1 MTNVQQAVAVREEER
16 SKAPTLGQFVQQTI
30 TRQARDLAAVLPDHL
45 DTERYSALVLT
56 AVKANDKLMHA
67 FRTEQGQLSVL
78 LSVMQAAALGLEPNT
93 PLQECWLLP
102 RRVKDGNNYRDEC
115 ELSIGYK
122 GYAKLAR
129 QSGNVREL
137 VAGVVREGD
146 DFTWSR
152 GLERDEFHHR
162 PLSDDGELTHA
173 YCIARLTNGG
183 TAFTV
188 MTRAQV
194 EKRRDVSESWKNDKA
209 RPYSPW
215 TKWTEEQ
222 WRKTAIRSL
231 LLHGEVDLS
240 PDLVT
245 AATSDEAP
253 LAVSGGVVQAVA
265 NRALAE
271 LEPPVI
277 TPEPVDEDGD
287 RQQPASSAQP
297 QGEGEPAEA
306 AKTSE
311 GAPPAADGTVDPT
324 TWTATEWRDQIA
336 ARKLK
341 TTDVLKEAQRI
352 STETRD
358 VDGPATIDDLADRPD
373 IGLAVADWMGVS

>member
-1 MTNVQQAVAVREEER
+1 MTDVRTAVALKEDAP
-16 SKAPTLGQFVQQTI
+16 KPPTLGEFVKTTI
-30 TRQARDLAAVLPDHL
+30 TRQARDLSAVLPGHL

-56 AVKANDKLMHA
+56 AVKANEKLMHA

-102 RRVKDGNNYRDEC
+102 RRVKDGNDYRDEC

-146 DFTWSR
+146 DFSWSR

-162 PLSDDGELTHA
+162 PLGDDGELTHA

-188 MTRAQV
+188 MTRTQV
-194 EKRRDVSESWKNDKA
+194 EKRRDVSESWKNDRA

-222 WRKTAIRSL
+222 WRKTAIRNL
-231 LLHGEVDLS
+231 LLHGEIDLS
-240 PDLVT
+240 PELIE
-245 AATSDEAP
+245 AAASDEAP
-253 LAVSGGVVQAVA
+253 LAVTGGVVQAVA
-265 NRALAE
+265 REAMAE
-271 LEPPVI
+271 LESPPA
-277 TPEPVDEDGD
+277 PPGAAAEDGD
-287 RQQPASSAQP
+287 RQEPASSHLE
-297 QGEGEPAEA
+297 GEGEPADA
-306 AKTSE
+306 GSNPGE
-311 GAPPAADGTVDPT
+311 GAPPVPDGTVDPT
-324 TWTATEWRDQIA
+324 LWTAKEWRDLIPKHGKTISA
-336 ARKLK
+336 TLK
-341 TTDVLKEAQRI
+341 KAQEI
-352 STETRD
+352 SKAERG
-358 VDGPATIDDLADRPD
+358 VDGPGTIDDLADRPD
-373 IGLAVADWMGVS
+373 IALAVAEWMGVK